1 MKIPREKP
9 PPPTPSMRVTHPQQR
24 WNTHGEQQPWFKILP
39 PDGAQEENI
48 LAINI
53 QHSNKKGKQGK
64 DKPLIYVPNKHP
76 NTYPRKF
83 IQNTLKIHRYLHNP
97 TKRNFI
103 SMSCSRKDRMTGNQ
117 LYEANH
123 LYSMNSNNYREI
135 CKKTATSKHHSK

>member
-1 MKIPREKP
+1 MQEKD
-9 PPPTPSMRVTHPQQR
+9 
-24 WNTHGEQQPWFKILP
+24 EQLV
-39 PDGAQEENI
+39 
-48 LAINI
+48 
-53 QHSNKKGKQGK
+53 
-64 DKPLIYVPNKHP
+64 YVPRTHP

-135 CKKTATSKHHSK
+135 CKKTATSKHHSKVKTTPHIKTQRKFRITPLDGAHYAKILPILKQTTRKNNAKYNGRINIRHTLSA